1 VDVRVCVWKKQE
13 TPTLGPLHWTPKP
26 DSDSILNLHH
36 EKRRSFF
43 LLHSNNLTLHMLVNE
58 QKSATFSSIVEIRG
72 KRHHKNAHNNKCH
85 IYYSLNYDKKF
96 FGVSRSP
103 RRSPT
108 ENIGRV
114 GVGVGIGVKKVDS
127 TGH

>member
-1 VDVRVCVWKKQE
+1 MCVEKTRNTYTRVSALDSE
-13 TPTLGPLHWTPKP
+13 TRLRWSRSHIEDF

-36 EKRRSFF
+36 EKGRSVF

-85 IYYSLNYDKKF
+85 IYYSLNYDKKN

-103 RRSPT
+103 T
-108 ENIGRV
+108 ETIGR
-114 GVGVGIGVKKVDS
+114 VGIGVKKVDS